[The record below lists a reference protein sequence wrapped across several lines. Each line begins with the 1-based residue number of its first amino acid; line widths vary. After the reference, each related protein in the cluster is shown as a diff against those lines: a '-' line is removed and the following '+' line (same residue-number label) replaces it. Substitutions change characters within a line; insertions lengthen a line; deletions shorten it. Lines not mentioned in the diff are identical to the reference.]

1 MNLEQ
6 LIEQFRIDADDLVP
20 NPYLWEDEWIAA
32 WLTEAQSQ
40 AAIRGRLLFE
50 ASDTAICEIPVTAGV
65 ATYPLHKALYEL
77 EHLRFKATGSTTSDR
92 VHLKT
97 REELDRIR
105 PGWRDRTDS
114 HPCFAIQD
122 DTRITLVDRPSVAG
136 TLFVEGYRVPLR
148 ALVND
153 NDKPEIN
160 EAHHLQLV
168 HWALYRAFS
177 KPDADGRD
185 PGRAAAAETAF
196 TAYFG
201 PLPDADL
208 RRSTRHDEVQTN
220 KSFFA

>member
-6 LIEQFRIDADDLVP
+6 LIEQFRFDADDMKSP
-20 NPYLWEDEWIAA
+20 PLWEPEWIAA
-32 WLTEAQSQ
+32 WLTEAQDE
-40 AAIRGRLLFE
+40 AAVRARLLMDDHTP
-50 ASDTAICEIPVTAGV
+50 AVTQIPVTAGV
-65 ATYPLHKALYEL
+65 TTYALHPKLYEIAVIDFVPEVGYVQPVYL
-77 EHLRFKATGSTTSDR
+77 TS
-92 VHLKT
+92 
-97 REELDRIR
+97 REKLDRDR
-105 PGWRDRTDS
+105 NGWRNEPAGV
-114 HPCFAIQD
+114 PCSAIQT
-122 DTRITLVDRPSVAG
+122 DTRLRLVPVPSVNG
-136 TLFVEGYRVPLR
+136 TLRLEAYRLPLK

-160 EAHHLQLV
+160 EAHHRHLV

-185 PGRAAAAETAF
+185 PGRAAAAEAAF

-201 PLPDADL
+201 RLPDADL